1 MAATTPPDLVIR
13 NGLLVTASETF
24 PSDLLIRAGK
34 ISAIGPGISADGA
47 VEIDARGLLV
57 MPGGIDS
64 HVHLQYPQGR
74 YRVVSSD
81 DWLTGT
87 VAAAHGGTT
96 TIIDFVE
103 ALPDQTWMQAF
114 EARLA
119 EAAPQA
125 VIDYG
130 FHMAF
135 NRADE
140 RSLQE
145 VKSVIAAGISSFK
158 IYMAYEGIR
167 LDDADILRA
176 LEQLKAHGGLP
187 LVHAENHA
195 LIRYLTE
202 VHHIAGHT
210 EVRWHPHVHPAA
222 GEAEA
227 TYRILILAAQIGIS
241 VHLAHVSAAQAVEV
255 MREFRARGQAVSGEA
270 CPQHLL
276 LIDALYEQPDEVAA
290 RYVMAP
296 PLRRAADNAALWQAL
311 QEGLLDCV
319 VTDHCPFTLAQKRG
333 MRRTPEFRRLPDG
346 SAQVMAPEAPWA
358 EHTLTFDQVPGG
370 APGIETRLPLLYH
383 FGVRSGRLSLP
394 QFVERTSTAAARRFG
409 LYPRKGSLMPGAD
422 ADLVL
427 FDPELSVTL
436 SAATLHQNCDY
447 TPFEGWTVIGWPRMV
462 LSRGE
467 VIVRDG
473 QCIARPGRG
482 EYLKRAPDAVAAHH

>member
-1 MAATTPPDLVIR
+1 MASEHLDLVIR

-24 PSDLLIRAGK
+24 PADLLIRAGK
-34 ISAIGPGISADGA
+34 IHALGRGIRADGA
-47 VEIDARGLLV
+47 AEIDARGLLV

-74 YRVVSSD
+74 HRVVSSD

-96 TIIDFVE
+96 TVIDFVE
-103 ALPDQTWMQAF
+103 ARPDQTWMQAF
-114 EARLA
+114 EVRLA
-119 EAAPQA
+119 EAASQA
-125 VIDYG
+125 VIDYA

-135 NRADE
+135 NRVDE
-140 RSLQE
+140 RSLGE
-145 VKSVIAAGISSFK
+145 VQSVVEAGISSFK

-167 LDDADILRA
+167 LEDDGILRA
-176 LEQLKAHGGLP
+176 LEQLKVHGALP

-195 LIRYLTE
+195 LIRYLTQRHRA
-202 VHHIAGHT
+202 VGHT
-210 EVRWHPHVHPAA
+210 QVRWHPHVHPAA

-227 TYRILILAAQIGIS
+227 TYRILTLAAQLDIP
-241 VHLAHVSAAQAVEV
+241 VHIAHVSAAQVLDV
-255 MREFRARGQAVSGEA
+255 MRMFRANGQPVSGEV

-276 LIDALYEQPDEVAA
+276 LTEALYDQPDEVAV

-296 PLRRAADNAALWQAL
+296 PLRSAADNAALWQAL

-319 VTDHCPFTLAQKRG
+319 VTDHCPFTLAQKQGR
-333 MRRTPEFRRLPDG
+333 RRTAEFRRLPDG
-346 SAQVMAPEAPWA
+346 GVQTMEPEAPWA
-358 EHTLTFDQVPGG
+358 EHPLAFDQVPGG

-383 FGVRSGRLSLP
+383 YGVRTGRLSLT
-394 QFVERTSTAAARRFG
+394 QFVECTSTAVARRFG

-427 FDPELSVTL
+427 FDPGHTVTL
-436 SAATLHQNCDY
+436 SATTLHQNCDY
-447 TPFEGWTVIGWPRMV
+447 TPFEGWTVTGWPCMV

-467 VIVRDG
+467 IIVRDG
-473 QCIARPGRG
+473 QFLGRPGRG
-482 EYLKRAPDAVAAHH
+482 EYLKRAPDALAARS

>member
-1 MAATTPPDLVIR
+1 MASKHPDLVIR

-24 PSDLLIRAGK
+24 HSDLLIRAGK
-34 ISAIGPGISADGA
+34 ISAVGQGIHTDDAF
-47 VEIDARGLLV
+47 EIDACGLLV
-57 MPGGIDS
+57 MPGGVDS
-64 HVHLQYPQGR
+64 HVHLQYPQGPH
-74 YRVVSSD
+74 RVVSSD

-135 NRADE
+135 NRVDE
-140 RSLQE
+140 RSLQA
-145 VKSVIAAGISSFK
+145 VKSVIEAGISSFK

-167 LDDADILRA
+167 LEDEGILRA
-176 LEQLKAHGGLP
+176 LEQLKASGALP

-195 LIRYLTE
+195 LIRYLTR
-202 VHHIAGHT
+202 VHHAAGHT
-210 EVRWHPHVHPAA
+210 EVRWHPYVHPAA

-227 TYRILILAAQIGIS
+227 TYRILTLAAQLDIP
-241 VHLAHVSAAQAVEV
+241 VHIAHVSAARVLEV
-255 MREFRARGQAVSGEA
+255 LREFRARGHQVSGEV

-276 LIDALYEQPDEVAA
+276 LTEALYDQPDEVAM
-290 RYVMAP
+290 RYVMSP
-296 PLRRAADNAALWQAL
+296 PLRSAADNGALWQAL

-346 SAQVMAPEAPWA
+346 SVQAMEPESPWA
-358 EHTLTFDQVPGG
+358 EHTPSFDQVPGG

-383 FGVRSGRLSLP
+383 FGVRTGRLSLP
-394 QFVERTSTAAARRFG
+394 QFVACTSTAVARRFG

-427 FDPELSVTL
+427 FDPERSVTL
-436 SAATLHQNCDY
+436 SATTLHQNCDY
-447 TPFEGWTVIGWPRMV
+447 TPFEGWTVTGWPRMV

-473 QCIARPGRG
+473 QFVGRPGRG
-482 EYLKRAPDAVAAHH
+482 EYLKRAPYACVTHC

>member
-1 MAATTPPDLVIR
+1 MASEHPDLVIR

-24 PSDLLIRAGK
+24 PADLLIRAGK
-34 ISAIGPGISADGA
+34 IRAVGQGIHADGA
-47 VEIDARGLLV
+47 AEIDARGLLV

-64 HVHLQYPQGR
+64 HVHLQYLQGR
-74 YRVVSSD
+74 HRVVSSD

-96 TIIDFVE
+96 TVIDFVE
-103 ALPDQTWMQAF
+103 ALPDQTWTQAF

-119 EAAPQA
+119 EAASQA

-135 NRADE
+135 NRVDE
-140 RSLQE
+140 HSLRE
-145 VKSVIAAGISSFK
+145 VQSVIEAGISSFK

-167 LDDADILRA
+167 LEDEGILRA
-176 LEQLKAHGGLP
+176 LEQLKTYGGLP

-195 LIRYLTE
+195 LIRYLTQR
-202 VHHIAGHT
+202 HHVAGHT
-210 EVRWHPHVHPAA
+210 AVRWHPHVHPAA

-227 TYRILILAAQIGIS
+227 TYRILALAAQLDIP
-241 VHLAHVSAAQAVEV
+241 VHIAHVSTAHVLDV
-255 MREFRARGQAVSGEA
+255 MRALRARGQPVSGEV

-276 LIDALYEQPDEVAA
+276 LTEALYDQPDEVAV

-296 PLRRAADNAALWQAL
+296 PLRSTVDNAALWQAL

-319 VTDHCPFTLAQKRG
+319 VTDHCPFTLAQKQG
-333 MRRTPEFRRLPDG
+333 MRRTAEFRRLPDG
-346 SAQVMAPEAPWA
+346 SVQSMPPETPWA
-358 EHTLTFDQVPGG
+358 EHPLTFDQVPGG

-383 FGVRSGRLSLP
+383 FGVRTGRLSLP
-394 QFVERTSTAAARRFG
+394 QFVEYTSTAVARRFG

-427 FDPELSVTL
+427 FDPGRSVTL

-447 TPFEGWTVIGWPRMV
+447 TPFEGWTVTGWPRMV

-473 QCIARPGRG
+473 QFLGRPGRG
-482 EYLKRAPDAVAAHH
+482 EYLKRAPDAPVARS